1 MTDDDYDDY
10 EDAASRGSG
19 WGAGWISVVYRWLL
33 GIGGAAAL
41 VFGGVY
47 LHYSFGGAAGP
58 GQGSVPLIRAAE
70 GPVKVRPADPG
81 GRTVPNK
88 DLDVYKEIDAAQLK
102 RLPGKPSEDLL
113 APGKPRPAAKR
124 NPVPKGPVCH
134 PVPTLLADT
143 GRYRLAALNLASSK
157 SAASK
162 PTAAARAAEPPAK
175 RSIPKSAP
183 KAATKTV
190 LKSVPKSVRTARA
203 ARKSDPGKADA
214 GKAAVRKASTRA
226 GTAAGTGKAGAGNR
240 KPAVKN
246 RRTAKAGKFR
256 IQLGAFRTRAKAT
269 RHGQGLQRKHHG
281 LLGRLDMV
289 VVRVDLGSKGIFYR
303 LRAGPFANRQ
313 IGARAVPVTGQ
324 AADRLF
330 PRERI
335 VVR

>member
-10 EDAASRGSG
+10 EDDAPR
-19 WGAGWISVVYRWLL
+19 GAGWISVVYRWLL
-33 GIGGAAAL
+33 GIGGVAAL

-47 LHYSFGGAAGP
+47 LHYSFGGGAGP
-58 GQGSVPLIRAAE
+58 EQGSVPLIRAAQ

-102 RLPGKPSEDLL
+102 GLPGKPSEDLL
-113 APGKPRPAAKR
+113 APGEPRPAAKR
-124 NPVPKGPVCH
+124 DPVPKGPVCH

-143 GRYRLAALNLASSK
+143 GRYRRAALKLASSK
-157 SAASK
+157 LAASK
-162 PTAAARAAEPPAK
+162 PAAAAKAAEPRAK
-175 RSIPKSAP
+175 RPVP
-183 KAATKTV
+183 KTV

-203 ARKSDPGKADA
+203 ARKSDT
-214 GKAAVRKASTRA
+214 GKAAVRKAST
-226 GTAAGTGKAGAGNR
+226 GAGTGKAGAGNR

-281 LLGRLDMV
+281 LLGQLNMV

-313 IGARAVPVTGQ
+313 SARELCRSLGK
-324 AADRLF
+324 R
-330 PRERI
+330 RI
-335 VVR
+335 DCFLVSG